1 MQRISINRSQVDKLV
16 TLLAESQVPLKLDEA
31 AAHPFEWTRGMR
43 ELANAYFA
51 IVAICHQTTPI
62 GERGLQGYIDQTP
75 QAHLKR
81 GWDYL
86 KERFLIGALKEPQ
99 WTSPSF
105 WNELTP
111 YELSALYQDDT
122 LGKRYGDE
130 AIGRTLNRLNERAF
144 LINDLGRVLTRD
156 GVKYIDE
163 VFTHNNQTIGGSQ
176 GFLSFLEANFEAYKD
191 PVRKK
196 SSFFLSIVAAECD
209 WKIKDPEN
217 LSSPVDYHELRGH
230 LRIGTIMVNDSDLA
244 HKVQRGLALTDQ
256 EDTELRLATQEVND
270 FLGNKAGLDS
280 SRVHYLFWNVFRNCC
295 PRESDKTHCL
305 SCGSNCKLPQH
316 YKDMP
321 TYKER
326 CVFSEI
332 CHSAGKPNK
341 IIDPPYVG
349 HYY

>member
-1 MQRISINRSQVDKLV
+1 
-16 TLLAESQVPLKLDEA
+16 LKLDEA
-31 AAHPFEWTRGMR
+31 ATHKFTWTHDLR

-62 GERGLQGYIDQTP
+62 GERGLQGYTDDAP
-75 QAHLKR
+75 QSQLKR
-81 GWDYL
+81 GWEYL
-86 KERFLIGALKEPQ
+86 KERFLVRALEEPK
-99 WTSPSF
+99 WTSALF

-122 LGKRYGDE
+122 LSKRYGDE
-130 AIGRTLNRLNERAF
+130 AIGRTLNRVNERAA

-156 GVKYIDE
+156 GFKYIFE
-163 VFTHNNQTIGGSQ
+163 AFTRNNQIIDGSQ
-176 GFLSFLEANFEAYKD
+176 GFLKFLEANFEAYKD

-196 SSFFLSIVAAECD
+196 SSFFLSIVAAECN
-209 WKIKDPEN
+209 WVIKDPEH

-230 LRIGTIMVNDSDLA
+230 LRIGTIKVNDPALA
-244 HKVQRGLALTDQ
+244 HKVERGLALTEQ
-256 EDTELRLATQEVND
+256 EDKELRLVTQQVND

-295 PRESDKTHCL
+295 PRESDSTHCL
-305 SCGSNCKLPQH
+305 SCGSNCKLLQH

-321 TYKER
+321 TYKNQ
-326 CVFSEI
+326 CVFSGI
-332 CHSAGKPNK
+332 CHSAGKANK
-341 IIDPPYVG
+341 IVDPPYVG